1 MRRAPGASE
10 SHAWHVNTTL
20 AIYEA
25 LIQANV
31 PAPAA
36 RRAAEALEADMTQH
50 LATKQD
56 LAHTGELLMQ
66 RFVVIDQRFAAM
78 DQRFVAIDQ
87 RFAVIDQRF
96 AAIDQRFDTL
106 ERRID
111 ARFAAA
117 DVHLELK
124 LQTLESRIVV
134 KLGAL
139 MTFLLAA
146 ASAVLALV
154 Q

>member
-1 MRRAPGASE
+1 MT
-10 SHAWHVNTTL
+10 TTL

-56 LAHTGELLMQ
+56 LAHWGEL
-66 RFVVIDQRFAAM
+66 
-78 DQRFVAIDQ
+78 
-87 RFAVIDQRF
+87 
-96 AAIDQRFDTL
+96 TSH
-106 ERRID
+106 RID
-111 ARFAAA
+111 ALDARLSQRIDGLEARMESGFAAV
-117 DVHLELK
+117 DLK

-134 KLGAL
+134 KLGGL
-139 MTFLLAA
+139 MTFLLAVA
-146 ASAVLALV
+146 ATSLALV
-154 Q
+154 R

>member
-1 MRRAPGASE
+1 MRRDPRVGNRYAR
-10 SHAWHVNTTL
+10 HVNTTL

-56 LAHTGELLMQ
+56 LAHATELLLQ
-66 RFVVIDQRFAAM
+66 RFGAI

-87 RFAVIDQRF
+87 RFVAV
-96 AAIDQRFDTL
+96 
-106 ERRID
+106 D

-117 DVHLELK
+117 DAHLDLK
-124 LQTLESRIVV
+124 LQTLESRIIV

-146 ASAVLALV
+146 ASTVLALV